1 MDDEAPIDFDD
12 VTRRMDRSIA
22 ALSSDL
28 GGLRTGRAS
37 ASLLDPIHVEAYGSR
52 MPLNQVATVSV
63 PEARM
68 ISVLVWD
75 GGMSSAVEKAIRES
89 ELGLNPV
96 VEGNLFRIPIPE
108 LNEERRQ
115 EMVKVA
121 HKYAERT
128 KVSVRHIRRDV
139 MDQLKKGEKTGDIS
153 QDDARTMSDQVQKMT
168 DEAIKNVDETLSGK
182 EAEIM
187 QV

>member
-1 MDDEAPIDFDD
+1 MDEQAPIDFDD
-12 VTRRMDRSIA
+12 ISRRMDRAIT

-37 ASLLDPIHVEAYGSR
+37 ASLLDPIQVEAYGSR

-68 ISVLVWD
+68 ISVQVWD
-75 GGMSSAVEKAIRES
+75 
-89 ELGLNPV
+89 GLNPV
-96 VEGNLFRIPIPE
+96 IEGNLFRIPIPE

-121 HKYAERT
+121 HKYAEKTRI
-128 KVSVRHIRRDV
+128 SVRHIRRDV
-139 MDQLKKGEKTGDIS
+139 MDQLKKAEKASDIS
-153 QDDARTMSDQVQKMT
+153 QDDARTLSDQVQKLT
-168 DEAIKNVDETLSGK
+168 DEAIRNVDDTLSTK

>member
-1 MDDEAPIDFDD
+1 MDDQTPIDFDD
-12 VTRRMDRSIA
+12 VSRRMDRAIT

-68 ISVLVWD
+68 ISVQVWD
-75 GGMSSAVEKAIRES
+75 GSMASAVEKAIRES
-89 ELGLNPV
+89 DLGLNPV
-96 VEGNLFRIPIPE
+96 IEGNLFRIPIPE

-128 KVSVRHIRRDV
+128 RIAMRHIRRDV
-139 MDQLKKGEKTGDIS
+139 MDQLKKTEKAGDIS
-153 QDDARTMSDQVQKMT
+153 QDDARTLSDQVQKMT
-168 DEAIKNVDETLSGK
+168 DEAIKNVDDTLSTK